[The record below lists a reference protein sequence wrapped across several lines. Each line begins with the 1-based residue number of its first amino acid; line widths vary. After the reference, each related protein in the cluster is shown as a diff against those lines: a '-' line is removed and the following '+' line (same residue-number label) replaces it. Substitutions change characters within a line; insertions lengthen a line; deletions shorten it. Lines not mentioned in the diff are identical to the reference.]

1 MSVTVS
7 NGQIRPIQPSKNIV
21 IMCIYSHIISTSY
34 ITTHSNTKICQVV
47 LWIFFEH
54 NMYLTGQY
62 WIYSTVCGNL
72 KSEGTEKAMICCAEP
87 NQKGEHPCKIYPV
100 TLCFAC
106 RRYSRSFPSV
116 AARGGRAARAV
127 GIRNPSNSA
136 RAQRR
141 GERRILPRFW
151 KSSPPNRRKNEIC
164 FFPGSSSVT
173 PVWVPEADIPSRPCP
188 VGPLRGP

>member
-1 MSVTVS
+1 
-7 NGQIRPIQPSKNIV
+7 
-21 IMCIYSHIISTSY
+21 
-34 ITTHSNTKICQVV
+34 
-47 LWIFFEH
+47 
-54 NMYLTGQY
+54 
-62 WIYSTVCGNL
+62 
-72 KSEGTEKAMICCAEP
+72 MICCAEP

-116 AARGGRAARAV
+116 AAHGGRAARAV

-136 RAQRR
+136 RAQQR

-151 KSSPPNRRKNEIC
+151 KSSPSKRRKNETR

-173 PVWVPEADIPSRPCP
+173 LARVPEAGIPSRLYVPDAYLAPSPYPPATRRIQLRSTADTHLPHSRWSHHVSSFSHGCLFIRP
-188 VGPLRGP
+188 ALSPRASLRFVYTLRVWTHGWQGALPL

>member
-47 LWIFFEH
+47 LWIFFFFF
-54 NMYLTGQY
+54 MYLTGQY

-100 TLCFAC
+100 MLCFAC
-106 RRYSRSFPSV
+106 RRYSRSFPSA

-141 GERRILPRFW
+141 GGHRILPRFW
-151 KSSPPNRRKNEIC
+151 KSLPPKWRENEPR
-164 FFPGSSSVT
+164 FSPGSSSVT
-173 PVWVPEADIPSRPCP
+173 PAWVPEAGIRSRPCP

>member
-21 IMCIYSHIISTSY
+21 IMCIYNHIISTSY
-34 ITTHSNTKICQVV
+34 TTTHSNTKICQVV

-62 WIYSTVCGNL
+62 WIYPAVYENL
-72 KSEGTEKAMICCAEP
+72 KRERAGKPMIYCAEH
-87 NQKGEHPCKIYPV
+87 NQKGEHPCTIHPI
-100 TLCFAC
+100 TLCFVC
-106 RRYSRSFPSV
+106 RRYSRSFPS
-116 AARGGRAARAV
+116 AAAHGGRAAKAAA
-127 GIRNPSNSA
+127 IRNPSNSA
-136 RAQRR
+136 RVQRR
-141 GERRILPRFW
+141 GGHRILPRFW
-151 KSSPPNRRKNEIC
+151 KSSQPKRRKNEPR

-173 PVWVPEADIPSRPCP
+173 PARVPEAVIRSRPCP